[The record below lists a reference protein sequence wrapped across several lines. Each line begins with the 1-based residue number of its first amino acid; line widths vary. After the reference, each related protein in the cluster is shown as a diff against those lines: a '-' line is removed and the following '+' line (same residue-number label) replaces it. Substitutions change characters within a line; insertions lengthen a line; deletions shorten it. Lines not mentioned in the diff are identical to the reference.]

1 MDFDTTNI
9 SLRIKVTLIG
19 DISVG
24 KTSIMNRFIDN
35 VYKDDYDPSIGV
47 DFGSKT
53 IRFQNVSIKMQLWDT
68 AGQEKYKALIPSY
81 IKGSSIV
88 ILLFDLSNKAS
99 YENVPNWISY
109 MQKIYQPSLV
119 VLCGNKVDLTRQ
131 IEFKDA
137 YDYATNL
144 NMLYFEVSAKEDI
157 DVNKMF
163 YTALSCLECFDDIR
177 DSYKNLAQ
185 DLEIENEAKTNIS
198 ILNLDQEMPGV
209 NNNVEGKNNNS
220 NSINIKIDDTK
231 TKKVSSKKCKC

>member
-35 VYKDDYDPSIGV
+35 IYKDDYDPSIGV

-53 IRFQNVSIKMQLWDT
+53 IRFQNVNIKMQLWDT

-88 ILLFDLSNKAS
+88 ILLFDLSNKGTF
-99 YENVPNWISY
+99 ENVPNWISY

-119 VLCGNKVDLTRQ
+119 VLCGNKLDLTRQ
-131 IEFKDA
+131 IEFKEA
-137 YDYATNL
+137 YDYATSL

-185 DLEIENEAKTNIS
+185 DLENENESKTNIS
-198 ILNLDQEMPGV
+198 ILNLEQEMPGG
-209 NNNVEGKNNNS
+209 NINNENNVK
-220 NSINIKIDDTK
+220 SINVKIDETT
-231 TKKVSSKKCKC
+231 TKKVSSKSKCKC